1 MTTLDILRDHL
12 KAAEADALRVYESDK
27 GKPSEA
33 FDAGRYDG
41 LKQAVEILD
50 DLADAVGKL

>member
-12 KAAEADALRVYESDK
+12 KAAEADALRVYEQDR

-41 LKQAVEILD
+41 LKQAIEILD
-50 DLADAVGKL
+50 DIAEAVRAL